1 MTNLKHNLFSYLYRS
16 ITKSCPEFIRTS
28 MLTFFNNAA
37 DDLAHTIVNLQEKK
51 YSHLR
56 GTHLMTSTS
65 LNYINSVLLPVL
77 TSLFDHLAAYDYGAD
92 LISKSNLQIV
102 SYMH

>member
-1 MTNLKHNLFSYLYRS
+1 
-16 ITKSCPEFIRTS
+16 

-37 DDLAHTIVNLQEKK
+37 EDLAHTIINLQEKK

-56 GTHLMTSTS
+56 GTHLMTATS
-65 LNYINSVLLPVL
+65 LNYIDSVLLPVL

-92 LISKSNLQIV
+92 LIRKHFSVSCSNQFLMSKVATFHLSCPLCY
-102 SYMH
+102 S